1 MNNIDQYVNQ
11 LHEEIAE
18 RYYCPEEQAIAA
30 HAELAYAVNVEDMP
44 VEEATIIEEKVKEKI
59 MNKKPV
65 EKPINYST
73 PKEIAITETE
83 KKKETKT
90 VNKKTKKE
98 VVTPAVIAPTTPKY
112 LDNTKLISITLDHLR
127 RHKITQLNIT
137 ENELLHITYKLIPFA
152 RNKEVSE
159 KDFYA
164 WYITKANHIEIS
176 KAVGKVLLKN
186 NIFKCGMVNGQLIAL
201 VNVQGFKT
209 EEDTAKEAKAAQVK
223 PAAKKGK
230 GAKCTK

>member
-1 MNNIDQYVNQ
+1 M
-11 LHEEIAE
+11 A
-18 RYYCPEEQAIAA
+18 
-30 HAELAYAVNVEDMP
+30 
-44 VEEATIIEEKVKEKI
+44 
-59 MNKKPV
+59 KKPTEPV
-65 EKPINYST
+65 IDCAT
-73 PKEIAITETE
+73 PKEIAIAKNDKE
-83 KKKETKT
+83 KETKT
-90 VNKKTKKE
+90 MNKKTKKE
-98 VVTPAVIAPTTPKY
+98 VVTPEVIAPAPKY

-159 KDFYA
+159 KDFYT

>member
-18 RYYCPEEQAIAA
+18 RYYDPEEQIIDA
-30 HAELAYAVNVEDMP
+30 HAELAYAVDVENMP
-44 VEEATIIEEKVKEKI
+44 VEVATIIEEKVKEKI

-73 PKEIAITETE
+73 PKEIAIAETE

-90 VNKKTKKE
+90 VSKKTKKE
-98 VVTPAVIAPTTPKY
+98 VITPEVIAPTTPKY

-127 RHKITQLNIT
+127 RHKITSLNIT

-152 RNKEVSE
+152 RNKDISE
-159 KDFYA
+159 KDFYT

-176 KAVGKVLLKN
+176 KAIGKVMLKN
-186 NIFKCGMVNGQLIAL
+186 KIFRGGMVNGQYVVL
-201 VNVQGFKT
+201 VNVKGFKD
-209 EEDTAKEAKAAQVK
+209 EEETAKEAKAAQTK
-223 PAAKKGK
+223 PAIRKVKVK
-230 GAKCTK
+230 KCTK

>member
-1 MNNIDQYVNQ
+1 MKKTTDPKLNKLVAEADLYEPEWETTEQFLQNINYY
-11 LHEEIAE
+11 EEDA
-18 RYYCPEEQAIAA
+18 Q
-30 HAELAYAVNVEDMP
+30 
-44 VEEATIIEEKVKEKI
+44 VKEKS

-73 PKEIAITETE
+73 PKEIAIAETE

-98 VVTPAVIAPTTPKY
+98 VVTPEVIAPAPKY
-112 LDNTKLISITLDHLR
+112 LDNTKLISITLEHLR
-127 RHKITQLNIT
+127 RHKITSLNIT

-152 RNKEVSE
+152 RNKDITE
-159 KDFYA
+159 KDFYT

-176 KAVGKVLLKN
+176 KAVGKVMLKN
-186 NIFKCGMVNGQLIAL
+186 KIFRGGMVNGQYIVL
-201 VNVQGFKT
+201 VNVKGFKD
-209 EEDTAKEAKAAQVK
+209 EEETAEEAKAAQTK

>member
-1 MNNIDQYVNQ
+1 MNIIDQYVNQ
-11 LHEEIAE
+11 LHEEVAE
-18 RYYCPEEQAIAA
+18 RYYDPEEQTIAA
-30 HAELAYAVNVEDMP
+30 HAELAYAVNVENMP

-73 PKEIAITETE
+73 PKEKAIAETE

-90 VNKKTKKE
+90 VSKKTKKE
-98 VVTPAVIAPTTPKY
+98 VVTPEVIAPTTPKY

-127 RHKITQLNIT
+127 RHKITSLNIT
-137 ENELLHITYKLIPFA
+137 ENELLHIVYKLIPFA
-152 RNKEVSE
+152 RNKDVSE
-159 KDFYA
+159 KDFYT

-176 KAVGKVLLKN
+176 KAIGKVMLKN
-186 NIFKCGMVNGQLIAL
+186 KIFKCGMVNGQLIAL

-209 EEDTAKEAKAAQVK
+209 EEDTAKAAKAAQAK

-230 GAKCTK
+230 GKKCTK